1 MNKVAIV
8 ADSAVSIPEEL
19 IQKYDIQIVPLLSI
33 LGNKSYRDRID
44 LKTPGELFQLIEKSN
59 GRPTTSAP
67 APAVYL
73 EVYRQLSQNTDSI
86 LCITISSDL
95 SMSFNAATQ
104 AKEMAHSEISGA
116 DIQIFDSRTTVGAF
130 GFIVLAA
137 ARAAASGQ
145 DITKVIEAAKNTQSK
160 VTMMFIFDTLS
171 YLAKSGR
178 IGRAAAL
185 MSNILSVKPIIEV
198 PPATGVV
205 EPVTRVRTRAKA
217 VKRLLEI
224 VKQRVGTTKPIH
236 IMVEHTTSPEEAER
250 LKQIVSSQFN
260 CVEILSCE
268 FNPVAALITGPGVLG
283 LSFYSE
289 DR

>member
-33 LGNKSYRDRID
+33 LGDKTYRDRID
-44 LKTPGELFQLIEKSN
+44 IKTPGELFQLIEKSN
-59 GRPTTSAP
+59 GHPTTSAP

-73 EVYRQLSQNTDSI
+73 EVYRQLSQKADGI
-86 LCITISSDL
+86 LCMTISAGL

-104 AKEMAHSEISGA
+104 AKQMAHSEMLGV

-145 DITKVIEAAKNTQSK
+145 GITKVIETAKNTQSK
-160 VTMMFIFDTLS
+160 VNCIFIFDTLS

-178 IGRAAAL
+178 IGKAAAL
-185 MSNILSVKPIIEV
+185 MGNMLSVKPIVEV
-198 PPATGVV
+198 PPATGSV
-205 EPVTRVRTRAKA
+205 EPVARVRTKSKA
-217 VKRLLEI
+217 VERILEI
-224 VKQRVGTTKPIH
+224 VKQRAGTTKPIH
-236 IMVEHTTSPEEAER
+236 IMVEHTTSPEEAEK
-250 LKQIVSSQFN
+250 LKQTVSSQFN
-260 CVEILSCE
+260 CVEIFSCE